1 MAVALAAVAGWQSV
15 QNDDESVD
23 CFSEDL
29 EDEEGHYH
37 EGEEGGDDS
46 NMNSSIRDTQSD
58 VSMRDI
64 REARK
69 KHTLLG
75 DILSAIYDARYAAP
89 IFAAF
94 AAFLLYQ
101 ITIAPYSDSNSN
113 AWKDQMAIDSRPFG
127 LIRPNLTDHEMLYIH
142 RVCMYAETS
151 FELPLPSY
159 DTIKIRFQTS
169 VSDHG
174 NDPPPDIFF
183 QGVTFGITSQN
194 PYNLEYTGQ
203 MEFASEDLYT
213 DLLNMHPRPTTIMKR
228 LASYN
233 QTRWTES
240 GYAVHFSYSDL
251 LKSGKL
257 SSDRRQP
264 WKRVVDDVIEIARDY
279 KQVYITVWYPHAFGQ
294 LEERPTTSSLS
305 SEGTSTMTT
314 SGDGS
319 QTTNDNLSGT
329 RTIDLENDEDD
340 VYAKHIPYAKIVKER
355 KHESTVILQEIIPT
369 RTGLGTIQS
378 STVVWLSAV
387 NGSEPG
393 AFPPQ
398 IIYQQAQKKT

>member
-15 QNDDESVD
+15 QNDDLA
-23 CFSEDL
+23 CFDDDL
-29 EDEEGHYH
+29 EDEEEHFH
-37 EGEEGGDDS
+37 EAGNDS
-46 NMNSSIRDTQSD
+46 DMNMGIEDNQSD
-58 VSMRDI
+58 ASMRDMN
-64 REARK
+64 EAQK
-69 KHTLLG
+69 NHTFLG
-75 DILSAIYDARYAAP
+75 DILSAIYDARFAAP

-94 AAFLLYQ
+94 SAFLVYQ
-101 ITIAPYSDSNSN
+101 LTIAPYSDSNAN

-127 LIRPNLTDHEMLYIH
+127 LIRPNLSDHEMTYIH

-151 FELPLPSY
+151 FVLPLPSY
-159 DTIKIRFQTS
+159 DTVKIRFHTS

-203 MEFASEDLYT
+203 MEFASEDLYA
-213 DLLNMHPRPTTIMKR
+213 DLLNMHPRPTSVMKR

-233 QTRWTES
+233 QTRWMES

-264 WKRVVDDVIEIARDY
+264 WKRVVDDIIEIARDY

-294 LEERPTTSSLS
+294 LEERHTSSS
-305 SEGTSTMTT
+305 RDISTTAV
-314 SGDGS
+314 SGDSS
-319 QTTNDNLSGT
+319 QTTDDNLPGIRSVEL
-329 RTIDLENDEDD
+329 DDDDED
-340 VYAKHIPYAKIVKER
+340 AKQVPYTKIIKQR
-355 KHESTVILQEIIPT
+355 KHESSVILQEIIPT
-369 RTGLGTIQS
+369 RTGLGAIQS

-387 NGSEPG
+387 NGSAPSIFSPE
-393 AFPPQ
+393 
-398 IIYQQAQKKT
+398 IIFQQEKKKA